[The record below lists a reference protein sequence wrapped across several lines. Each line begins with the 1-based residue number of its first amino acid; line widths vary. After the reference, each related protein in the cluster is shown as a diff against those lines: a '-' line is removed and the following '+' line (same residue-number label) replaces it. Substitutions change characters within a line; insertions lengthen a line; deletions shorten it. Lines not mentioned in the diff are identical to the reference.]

1 MNLLSITEAM
11 KRLSIGRTK
20 LYALLKTG
28 ELKARRIYGRTLIAQ
43 EDLDTFIQSLPAY
56 NENENNA

>member
-1 MNLLSITEAM
+1 MLLSITETLE
-11 KRLSIGRTK
+11 RLNIGRTK

-43 EDLDTFIQSLPAY
+43 KDLEEFIENLPQY
-56 NENENNA
+56 RDIKDV

>member
-1 MNLLSITEAM
+1 MLLSIPEAM

-28 ELKARRIYGRTLIAQ
+28 ELKARRIYGRTLIAR
-43 EDLDTFIQSLPAY
+43 EDLESFIQNLPNY
-56 NENENNA
+56 KGGDNV

>member
-1 MNLLSITEAM
+1 MNLLSIPEAM

-43 EDLDTFIQSLPAY
+43 EDLDTFIQSLPVY
-56 NENENNA
+56 SGNDND